1 MTIDLKQ
8 LHALI
13 DFDSFLWRVGA
24 VTNDEP
30 VENALYTLK
39 QIIEGFKEQFGSI
52 QLYLTGRDNFRT
64 RIATIQE
71 YKGNRQQEKP
81 KWYSEMKDYAI
92 SSYGASVSVDR
103 EADDDVG
110 IAQWAAKDRST
121 CIVSLDKDMNC
132 IPGHHWHPIKQTYY
146 YVTLAEANKNFWT
159 QVLTGDSTD
168 NVRGI
173 PKVGPKTAEKLL
185 EGKESWNDLAEA
197 ARKAYADKGIEHELA
212 ENASLVWIL
221 REDGIGY
228 DGRPIRE
235 AEVCLQES

>member
-1 MTIDLKQ
+1 MQ
-8 LHALI
+8 
-13 DFDSFLWRVGA
+13 
-24 VTNDEP
+24 
-30 VENALYTLK
+30 
-39 QIIEGFKEQFGSI
+39 
-52 QLYLTGRDNFRT
+52 
-64 RIATIQE
+64 
-71 YKGNRQQEKP
+71 
-81 KWYSEMKDYAI
+81 DYAI
-92 SSYGASVSVDR
+92 STYGASVSVDR

-132 IPGHHWHPIKQTYY
+132 IPGHHWHPIKQVYY

-173 PKVGPKTAEKLL
+173 PKVGAKTAEKIL

-197 ARKAYADKGIEHELA
+197 ARKAYADKGIENELA

-221 REDGIGY
+221 REDGIVSWS
-228 DGRPIRE
+228 
-235 AEVCLQES
+235 AEDEEYGV